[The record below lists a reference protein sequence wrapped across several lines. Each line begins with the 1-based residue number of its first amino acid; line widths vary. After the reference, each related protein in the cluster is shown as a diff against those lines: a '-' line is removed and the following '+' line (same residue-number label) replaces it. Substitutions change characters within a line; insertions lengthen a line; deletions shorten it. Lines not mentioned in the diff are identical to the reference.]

1 MFKGSCNLSWIII
14 VVASWEFILK
24 LIIFVRWLEE
34 LLKLLHH
41 LILHHWIHL
50 KLLVIWLVLRIKR
63 LGIHNEKSLLIK
75 QIIYFQILFCFDI
88 NNKIGFISF
97 PSA

>member
-1 MFKGSCNLSWIII
+1 MFKGCGNLSWIII
-14 VVASWEFILK
+14 VVASREFILK
-24 LIIFVRWLEE
+24 LVIFMGRLEK

-41 LILHHWIHL
+41 LILHHRIHL
-50 KLLVIWLVLRIKR
+50 KLIVIWLVLRIKR

-75 QIIYFQILFCFDI
+75 YIIYYQSLFCFDN
-88 NNKIGFISF
+88 NNKIGLISF